1 MDRII
6 EDVRKRGSDVW
17 LSDDPFK
24 YLGKDQNPNDY
35 FAVKDIL
42 DVWFDSGSTHAF
54 VLEK

>member
-1 MDRII
+1 MLER
-6 EDVRKRGSDVW
+6 EDLMYGY
-17 LSDDPFK
+17 LTTFK

-54 VLEK
+54 VLGKK